1 MEEQSAA
8 GPDLG
13 GIVTALR
20 LLACKIPG
28 RYAPEAGSESIGAH
42 RQWSTNQIA
51 LASDLVEHTYVITC

>member
-1 MEEQSAA
+1 MEEQSAE

-28 RYAPEAGSESIGAH
+28 RYAPEAGSESFGTH
-42 RQWSTNQIA
+42 KQWSANQIT